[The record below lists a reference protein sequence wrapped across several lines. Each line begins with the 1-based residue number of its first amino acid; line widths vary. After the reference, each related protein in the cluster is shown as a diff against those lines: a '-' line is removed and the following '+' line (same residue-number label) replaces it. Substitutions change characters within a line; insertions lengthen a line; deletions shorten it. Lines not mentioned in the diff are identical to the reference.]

1 MNTITKTRESEKL
14 DNSTSLP
21 YLLILENDDY
31 NTFEWVI
38 ECLIKICKHD
48 PEQASQC
55 AHIVHFTGK
64 CDVKRGD
71 FETLLVMYNKLK
83 SCGLCVSMELS

>member
-1 MNTITKTRESEKL
+1 MSTITKSKVSEQVEEILSK
-14 DNSTSLP
+14 P
-21 YLLILENDDY
+21 LILVLHNDDY

-38 ECLIKICKHD
+38 ECLMKICKHE

-71 FETLLVMYNKLK
+71 HDTIMSMYNKLK
-83 SCGLCVSMELS
+83 NCGLSTSIEMA

>member
-64 CDVKRGD
+64 CYVKRGD